1 MLRVVRPA
9 NAETPPQ
16 RPARRRSFS
25 KTDLR
30 RLIEAAEA
38 AGINVGAVQI
48 TPDGSILVVDRMSAV
63 SGLRQQPSNDIF
75 EKWQDRL

>member
-1 MLRVVRPA
+1 MLRVVKPA
-9 NAETPPQ
+9 NAANPPQ
-16 RPARRRSFS
+16 KAVRRSAFR

-38 AGINVGAVQI
+38 AGISVGAVQI
-48 TPDGSILVVDRMSAV
+48 TPDGSILVVDRISAAT
-63 SGLRQQPSNDIF
+63 GLRQQSSNDIF